1 MLRDLALVV
10 KEDILVGDI
19 QKIISRHGE
28 GLIEKIEL
36 FDIYTGNQIPEGM
49 KSVAYSITYRSYDR
63 TLRDD
68 EVNSIQQ
75 SIIEDLENSFDAKLR
90 S

>member
-1 MLRDLALVV
+1 
-10 KEDILVGDI
+10 
-19 QKIISRHGE
+19 
-28 GLIEKIEL
+28 L

-68 EVNSIQQ
+68 EVNNIQQ
-75 SIIEDLENSFDAKLR
+75 AIIQDLENTFDAKLR